1 MIGSDGN
8 QEGATAMHLITAA
21 ELIWIIICT
30 IALVCFW
37 RIVLIFLACA
47 MVCTVLLGIATVVN
61 YVGH

>member
-1 MIGSDGN
+1 
-8 QEGATAMHLITAA
+8 MHVMTAA

-30 IALVCFW
+30 IALACFW